1 MAHAAGNIA
10 QVVKL
15 AFISRVLLVVL
26 ALLFDAFTEDYDT
39 SALINPPCLTTS
51 NLHIS
56 ELTGKDKETYT
67 IFMLVIFIHLVYSQ
81 SAPTH
86 G

>member
-39 SALINPPCLTTS
+39 SALINTPCLTTS
-51 NLHIS
+51 DLHIP
-56 ELTGKDKETYT
+56 ELTGKEEETYT
-67 IFMLVIFIHLVYSQ
+67 M
-81 SAPTH
+81 
-86 G
+86 